1 MNIFEELKP
10 GLSGLEQLLALIA
23 SGHRPPMAETL
34 EFDLVEA
41 RDGYAVFAGTP
52 GQRAYN
58 FLDIVH
64 GGYAATLL
72 DSACGCAIHSKLSA
86 VQAFATLELIDR
98 LPPSLDARHRSR
110 PRRGPDYLVRSARRL
125 RRGQTRRRK
134 GPPVRLRERHRS
146 RLRARCKLGSGPQ
159 MRGPA
164 LLQPPEGPQRQDA
177 SATPH
182 TDVAASAR

>member
-34 EFDLVEA
+34 EFDLIEA

-86 VQAFATLELIDR
+86 VQAFATLELKT
-98 LPPSLDARHRSR
+98 AFHRALTR
-110 PRRGPDYLVRSARRL
+110 DTGLVRAEAQIISFGRRVAYAEARLVDEKGRLYASASVTAL
-125 RRGQTRRRK
+125 
-134 GPPVRLRERHRS
+134 VFER
-146 RLRARCKLGSGPQ
+146 
-159 MRGPA
+159 
-164 LLQPPEGPQRQDA
+164 DA
-177 SATPH
+177 S
-182 TDVAASAR
+182 